1 MFNYRN
7 EIVRR
12 RHNSDGSTTYWVVDI
27 REGCTIRNK
36 RVIHDRYIKIHSLG
50 TATSAEVVK
59 RMYAQGKRWI
69 ATSSETFSSRWI
81 FGRRKRNLQP
91 IKRPVVCNIGSSP
104 ALANSLSKLKIS
116 SIRSSNDC
124 FVLPSYSYLTNRL
137 NRS

>member
-69 ATSSETFSSRWI
+69 ATSGDLQLSPDLWPEEKESSAD
-81 FGRRKRNLQP
+81 KEA
-91 IKRPVVCNIGSSP
+91 GS
-104 ALANSLSKLKIS
+104 L
-116 SIRSSNDC
+116 
-124 FVLPSYSYLTNRL
+124 
-137 NRS
+137 

>member
-1 MFNYRN
+1 MFNCRN

-69 ATSSETFSSRWI
+69 ATSGGLQFSLDLWPKEKESSAD
-81 FGRRKRNLQP
+81 KEA
-91 IKRPVVCNIGSSP
+91 GS
-104 ALANSLSKLKIS
+104 L
-116 SIRSSNDC
+116 
-124 FVLPSYSYLTNRL
+124 
-137 NRS
+137 

>member
-59 RMYAQGKRWI
+59 RMYAQGKRWV
-69 ATSSETFSSRWI
+69 ATSGDLQLSLDLWPEEKESSAD
-81 FGRRKRNLQP
+81 KEA
-91 IKRPVVCNIGSSP
+91 GS
-104 ALANSLSKLKIS
+104 L
-116 SIRSSNDC
+116 
-124 FVLPSYSYLTNRL
+124 
-137 NRS
+137 